1 MTKKFSFVNIIFFVV
16 FGVLTGVL
24 WAYLC
29 PIPLIPGAVHF
40 RTFAFIIVVI
50 GYLFGPVTGFFAGY
64 IGTIVWALLSGNF
77 IPLHSPLADGITV
90 GLSAALPALIHL
102 RNGKKD
108 LLELTANK
116 GKFIAVSLFWS
127 ILFGI
132 LTVSYT
138 HLDVYKRQGCF
149 SLFPAIRFLDRNCR
163 CGIPVS
169 YTHLDVYKR
178 QQLRY
183 LPRHTR
189 YTLHFSVCGFHT
201 EIPFHFH

>member
-1 MTKKFSFVNIIFFVV
+1 MKKKLSFVNIIFFVV

-50 GYLFGPVTGFFAGY
+50 GYLFGPVTGFFSGY

-102 RNGKKD
+102 KGGKKD
-108 LLELTANK
+108 LIELIDEGK
-116 GKFIAVSLFWS
+116 GKFGVLM
-127 ILFGI
+127 I
-132 LTVSYT
+132 LTTSLSLSYFAG
-138 HLDVYKRQGCF
+138 LDYAYCVIWIGIADVVPIALTPFVVLLLAKRMKN
-149 SLFPAIRFLDRNCR
+149 IRN
-163 CGIPVS
+163 IVP
-169 YTHLDVYKR
+169 Y
-178 QQLRY
+178 
-183 LPRHTR
+183 
-189 YTLHFSVCGFHT
+189 
-201 EIPFHFH
+201 I

>member
-1 MTKKFSFVNIIFFVV
+1 MAQAFEAIMLICFGISWPFNIAKS
-16 FGVLTGVL
+16 LRS
-24 WAYLC
+24 
-29 PIPLIPGAVHF
+29 
-40 RTFAFIIVVI
+40 RTAKGKSLQFEICVVI

-132 LTVSYT
+132 LMILTTSISLSYFT
-138 HLDVYKRQGCF
+138 GLEYTYCVIWIGIADVVPIALTPFVVLLLAKRMKN
-149 SLFPAIRFLDRNCR
+149 IRN
-163 CGIPVS
+163 IVP
-169 YTHLDVYKR
+169 Y
-178 QQLRY
+178 
-183 LPRHTR
+183 
-189 YTLHFSVCGFHT
+189 
-201 EIPFHFH
+201 I